1 MRLARRVLDL
11 DPAKLAEE
19 RAGELANTL
28 VAGIDALDTYFSRY
42 LPQLVLAGA
51 APLVV
56 IVWTLPHDLYAAA
69 IMALTAPLIPV
80 FMVLIGQVSQGRTN
94 RQWRALSI
102 LSAHFL
108 DVIQGLATLRIFGR
122 GRAQDEAIRKVTEQY
137 RDATMDVLRIAFLSS
152 LVLELVATISTALVA
167 VAIGLRLDSGGIAL
181 ETGLMILIL
190 TPEVYLPLRRLGS
203 QFHAGM
209 DAVAPA
215 QRIFELLNSR
225 TNAPRGSHVPDLNR
239 DPIRLKGVALD
250 YGRSVGLSPTSVE
263 IKPGDKVAVVGPSGS
278 GKTTLINLL
287 LGFARS
293 DSGTITVG
301 GVPLEEISLD
311 SLRAQIGWVP
321 QRPHLFSG
329 TIADNIRFGDP
340 DASPATVVRAAREA
354 GLELPLDTQV
364 GERGR
369 ELSAGQRQRVA
380 LARALVRRPSLLL
393 LDEPTS
399 NLDVHSQTRLT
410 QHLMTLPDVTVL
422 AATHSHLLAS
432 AAERVLSLE

>member
-1 MRLARRVLDL
+1 
-11 DPAKLAEE
+11 
-19 RAGELANTL
+19 
-28 VAGIDALDTYFSRY
+28 
-42 LPQLVLAGA
+42 
-51 APLVV
+51 
-56 IVWTLPHDLYAAA
+56 
-69 IMALTAPLIPV
+69 
-80 FMVLIGQVSQGRTN
+80 
-94 RQWRALSI
+94 
-102 LSAHFL
+102 
-108 DVIQGLATLRIFGR
+108 
-122 GRAQDEAIRKVTEQY
+122 
-137 RDATMDVLRIAFLSS
+137 
-152 LVLELVATISTALVA
+152 
-167 VAIGLRLDSGGIAL
+167 
-181 ETGLMILIL
+181 
-190 TPEVYLPLRRLGS
+190 
-203 QFHAGM
+203 
-209 DAVAPA
+209 
-215 QRIFELLNSR
+215 
-225 TNAPRGSHVPDLNR
+225 
-239 DPIRLKGVALD
+239 
-250 YGRSVGLSPTSVE
+250 
-263 IKPGDKVAVVGPSGS
+263 
-278 GKTTLINLL
+278 
-287 LGFARS
+287 
-293 DSGTITVG
+293 
-301 GVPLEEISLD
+301 VPLEEISLD